1 MLANVSASGD
11 SATTTGYETTARH
24 ADAALL
30 GACPVLTCDRCQN
43 ADDALM
49 QLCSGCQ
56 ELRIT
61 RAAESSCSST
71 ASLAETV
78 SAQTR
83 KHFKRARADT
93 ATSRSLVLPHKELG
107 YEMRED
113 DESSD
118 MDSSDGEQFEPES
131 WLADHCDA
139 AHYQRFEL
147 VDLVLPAS
155 MGGSS
160 FDDESQR
167 FWVHTASNLEILV
180 ELGLVERYSLVV
192 RSVNGVGLVEVE
204 MDASKLRGACVYD
217 VCGLRIFA
225 DVDTLRAHC
234 ADCPRCTNKAT
245 EEWSA
250 WWSKALCL
258 AEYTS
263 FPGTHTAC
271 AHDMMCDNKMQ
282 FDCDSGSES
291 GFDLSFLGT

>member
-1 MLANVSASGD
+1 VRG
-11 SATTTGYETTARH
+11 
-24 ADAALL
+24 
-30 GACPVLTCDRCQN
+30 
-43 ADDALM
+43 
-49 QLCSGCQ
+49 
-56 ELRIT
+56 
-61 RAAESSCSST
+61 
-71 ASLAETV
+71 
-78 SAQTR
+78 
-83 KHFKRARADT
+83 DT
-93 ATSRSLVLPHKELG
+93 ATSRPLALPHTELG
-107 YEMRED
+107 YEMHED

-118 MDSSDGEQFEPES
+118 MDSSDGEQLEPES
-131 WLADHCDA
+131 WLAYHCNA
-139 AHYQRFEL
+139 AHYQRFEH

-192 RSVNGVGLVEVE
+192 RNVNGVGLIEVE
-204 MDASKLRGACVYD
+204 MDASKLRGARVYD

-234 ADCPRCTNKAT
+234 ADCPRCTTNAT

-250 WWSKALCL
+250 WWSQALCL

-263 FPGTHTAC
+263 FLGTHTVC